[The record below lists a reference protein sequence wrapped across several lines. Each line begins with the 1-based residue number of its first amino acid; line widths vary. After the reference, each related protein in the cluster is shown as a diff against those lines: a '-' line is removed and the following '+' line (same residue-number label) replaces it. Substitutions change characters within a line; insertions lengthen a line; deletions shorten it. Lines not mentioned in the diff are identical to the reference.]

1 MLIKRL
7 TVTLPSEALKT
18 RMEKG
23 RSTEKKKLKKRMKIV
38 DGWQKT
44 EQRTWTVSKFCLE
57 QMMHSFWV
65 VDKSWAVSLIH
76 FNKES
81 LRMGSKII
89 VLDRQRRIKI
99 NLQNCLFCFL
109 RTFVSISSGGL
120 HCQKWYYQ
128 WVQLENRALMSA
140 KNVVSLLYLFFSYF
154 FSPANP
160 LTTS

>member
-7 TVTLPSEALKT
+7 TVTLPSEAWKT

>member
-1 MLIKRL
+1 MWSMLIKRL
-7 TVTLPSEALKT
+7 TVTLPSEAWKT

-23 RSTEKKKLKKRMKIV
+23 RSTKKKNKKKRMKIV

-81 LRMGSKII
+81 LRVGSKII

-109 RTFVSISSGGL
+109 ELLWAYRAVASIVRNDTINGCSWKIVRWCLQRT
-120 HCQKWYYQ
+120 W
-128 WVQLENRALMSA
+128 
-140 KNVVSLLYLFFSYF
+140 
-154 FSPANP
+154 
-160 LTTS
+160 